1 MLGKLMKYDL
11 RSCLRKFG
19 PLWIAALALSVLIG
33 LSFRYVVDIE
43 TGGLLTFL
51 LGILPSMALFGL
63 FVAMAVMALIF
74 VIQRFYRGLLGDEGY
89 LMFTL
94 PASAG
99 AHIASKGLTALI
111 LELVSALVALLS
123 GVLLVAVYRPAGFA
137 EGWIEFWKMLGEFEL
152 PAGFPWLIVEG
163 VFLMLV
169 IAAVETLKIYTAI
182 SIGHLAKRR
191 RPLWGL
197 LAYFGIDLAL
207 NILFG
212 VSVNSGLV
220 DRILRSGLG
229 SAFFSGSGAI
239 SSSAAG
245 VAAGAMGTAI
255 LWELLLGAGFF
266 FLTRY
271 ILKKHLNLY

>member
-33 LSFRYVVDIE
+33 LSFRFIVDIK
-43 TGGLLTFL
+43 TGTLLTFL

-111 LELVSALVALLS
+111 LEVVSALVALLS
-123 GVLLVAVYRPAGFA
+123 GFLLVAVFRPAGFA
-137 EGWIEFWKMLGEFEL
+137 EGWTEFWRMLAQLDL

-163 VFLMLV
+163 IFLSLV
-169 IAAVETLKIYTAI
+169 IAATETLKIYTAI

-207 NILFG
+207 DIFFG
-212 VSVNSGLV
+212 VSVSSGLV
-220 DRILRSGLG
+220 DRILNSGLVT
-229 SAFFSGSGAI
+229 ALFSGKGAI
-239 SSSAAG
+239 S
-245 VAAGAMGTAI
+245 AAGAAACAMGAAI

-271 ILKKHLNLY
+271 ILKKRLNLY

>member
-11 RSCLRKFG
+11 RSCLRRFA

-33 LSFRYVVDIE
+33 LSFRFIVDIK
-43 TGGLLTFL
+43 TGTLLTFL

-111 LELVSALVALLS
+111 LEVVSALVALLS
-123 GVLLVAVYRPAGFA
+123 GFLLVAVFRPAGFA
-137 EGWIEFWKMLGEFEL
+137 EGWTEFWRMLAQLDL

-163 VFLMLV
+163 IFLSLV
-169 IAAVETLKIYTAI
+169 IAATETLKIYTAI

-207 NILFG
+207 DIFFG
-212 VSVNSGLV
+212 VSVSSGLV
-220 DRILRSGLG
+220 DRILNSGLVT
-229 SAFFSGSGAI
+229 ALFSGKGAI
-239 SSSAAG
+239 S
-245 VAAGAMGTAI
+245 AAGAAACAMGAAI
-255 LWELLLGAGFF
+255 FWELLLGAGFF
-266 FLTRY
+266 FLTRF
-271 ILKKHLNLY
+271 ILRKHLNLE